1 MPAGINHDDELD
13 LSLTCMTLSE
23 FKSQWMLVLQRGR
36 VASQICHSTDRV
48 QLTTARSQENAT
60 ESDKVN
66 GRSEITSG
74 RLRKRSR
81 LGRSYHFRGSN
92 LEPAGIEDDGNK
104 HSDKTTSDDPY
115 DCYQRVTIPS
125 SHDAVDAVVEDII
138 QQWRALDE
146 RKISASVLEGMQQ
159 PHATAVTNNKS
170 LPKWYEKHVRLPDGF
185 DYASIRNGPPRDDS
199 EIGGNDRVVNFMDPT
214 QTLSYHTELWK
225 LFQSIPTRQQIEET
239 LCHPHQLPN
248 TDRWF
253 RTNDGTG
260 SEDGQG
266 GGAII
271 QGTKSCS
278 TTDWDFYGLS
288 RFRLNDRHDLPPIL
302 PKRKQPP
309 TNGEFNDDSDEYC
322 GLIRLEC
329 LRKQL
334 RRSSTPETNRIV
346 LEFLGTQTLL
356 HVHFAIVELTDD
368 ELWYDMAKKVPISSV
383 LAGSVNHTDDTD
395 DTGNGDEQNSSR
407 GGDVAT
413 NTTNTSD
420 LRQGPVEGQ
429 PPRTAVDAVD
439 DVNDDL
445 SSGYFFIENT
455 FYTTGSVDYT
465 TPIIRWLQSGTTRE
479 QKRRMEYLGIGPTVP
494 TIKSMADTKLYDL
507 PTRIGLRYVHVH
519 HGDVECA
526 IFFSDRR
533 LMLQEHVKQIHQFPI
548 IHDIWTSSYSI
559 PECDIC
565 QTRAAVIA
573 TSTECDVT
581 NGHAALCEAC
591 TRQLRLPQTSQ
602 PHLQR
607 YTIWRGQSE
616 LSAGASNEVT
626 W

>member
-1 MPAGINHDDELD
+1 MPAGINHDDDLD
-13 LSLTCMTLSE
+13 LSLTCITLSE
-23 FKSQWMLVLQRGR
+23 FKSQWMLVLQRGI
-36 VASQICHSTDRV
+36 VASQICHSTDRA
-48 QLTTARSQENAT
+48 QLKTTQENT
-60 ESDKVN
+60 RESDIVR
-66 GRSEITSG
+66 GRNEATTG
-74 RLRKRSR
+74 RLRKISR
-81 LGRSYHFRGSN
+81 LGRRYHLRGSHI
-92 LEPAGIEDDGNK
+92 EPHEIEDDGNN

-115 DCYQRVTIPS
+115 ECYQRVTIPS
-125 SHDAVDAVVEDII
+125 SHDAIDAVVEDII
-138 QQWRALDE
+138 PQWRALDE
-146 RKISASVLEGMQQ
+146 RKISASVLVGMQQ
-159 PHATAVTNNKS
+159 PHDAAATNNKS

-185 DYASIRNGPPRDDS
+185 DYASIRNEPPPDDND
-199 EIGGNDRVVNFMDPT
+199 EIGGNDRVVHFMDPT
-214 QTLSYHTELWK
+214 QTLSYHTQLWK
-225 LFQSIPTRQQIEET
+225 LFQSIPTRQQIEES

-253 RTNDGTG
+253 RANDDR
-260 SEDGQG
+260 EDGPG

-278 TTDWDFYGLS
+278 STDWDFYGLS

-309 TNGEFNDDSDEYC
+309 TNVEFNDGSDDYC

-334 RRSSTPETNRIV
+334 RRSSTPDPNRMV
-346 LEFLGTQTLL
+346 LEFLGTQTLYD
-356 HVHFAIVELTDD
+356 VHCAIVELTDD
-368 ELWYDMAKKVPISSV
+368 ELWYDMAKSVPISSV
-383 LAGSVNHTDDTD
+383 LTGMKHTDDTD
-395 DTGNGDEQNSSR
+395 DTDNDDEQRSSR
-407 GGDVAT
+407 DGDVS
-413 NTTNTSD
+413 NITNTSEP
-420 LRQGPVEGQ
+420 RQEPIEEQ
-429 PPRTAVDAVD
+429 PPRITMQTMN

-465 TPIIRWLQSGTTRE
+465 APIIRWLQTGTARE
-479 QKRRMEYLGIGPTVP
+479 QKRRMEHLGIGPTVP

-507 PTRIGLRYVHVH
+507 PTRIGVRYVHVH

-526 IFFSDRR
+526 IFVTDRR
-533 LMLQEHVKQIHQFPI
+533 LMLQEHVRQIHQFPI
-548 IHDIWTSSYSI
+548 LHDLWTSSYSI

-565 QTRAAVIA
+565 QTRVAVIA
-573 TSTECDVT
+573 TSTNCDVT

-591 TRQLRLPQTSQ
+591 ARQLRLPQTSR

-607 YTIWRGQSE
+607 YTIWRGQSD
-616 LSAGASNEVT
+616 LSTGASNEVT